1 MADAVHLTPESRL
14 FARLEQDRFD
24 AGSGGPFAVAGAVLK
39 AQGAVIRDLRE
50 SRHLPAYLGGLLVS
64 TLLLSAA
71 YGAILGLY
79 QPGLQTLF
87 AALKV
92 PIVVLGAA
100 LLCTPT
106 FFVFNSILGSK
117 LSLSQTLGVVLYLAA
132 SAVLV
137 LVAFAP
143 IAWLFTVSTEG
154 PGFLRGLHLLVFLIA
169 AAYGMKSLNTARRY
183 LNYVDATQTPIHG
196 GFLFLWFGIVLFV
209 ALQMA
214 WYFRPLLVPGPFHGG
229 QRGLFLD
236 ALSMWTVQP

>member
-24 AGSGGPFAVAGAVLK
+24 PGAMGPFAVAGAVLK
-39 AQGAVIRDLRE
+39 AQGAVIRDVQQGR
-50 SRHLPAYLGGLLVS
+50 RLPAYLGGLFLS
-64 TLLLSAA
+64 TLFLSAG
-71 YGAILGLY
+71 YGAILGLF
-79 QPGLQTLF
+79 QPGLQTLY

-92 PIVVLGAA
+92 PIVVLGTA

-117 LSLSQTLGVVLYLAA
+117 LTLHQTLAAVLFLSA
-132 SAVLV
+132 SAALV

-154 PGFLRGLHLLVFLIA
+154 PGFLRVLHLLVFLIA
-169 AAYGMKSLNTARRY
+169 AAYGLRSLNTARKY
-183 LNYVDATQTPIHG
+183 LNYIDATQTPIHG
-196 GFLFLWFGIVLFV
+196 KLLLLWSGIALFV

-214 WYFRPLLVPGPFHGG
+214 WYFRPLLVPGPFHSG
-229 QRGLFLD
+229 QRGLFFD
-236 ALSMWTVQP
+236 ALSLWAGTP